1 MICLGPAQAGHLR
14 WLIPLLAIALVPAAA
29 ACAGGGE
36 TRGPLPTAVPPP
48 ALEGWEI
55 QAFQIPGT
63 RDLISVP
70 VGWSVAGPD
79 TVGSVSFS
87 EGDESTYGAVTII
100 FDDSPRGSLSGFS
113 DDLMR
118 ARAKAHGTLTTPAVA
133 KTDLGGAQAR
143 EFRYRHE
150 TASGQAE
157 ALELHLLDDGRG
169 ITVAG
174 EWGPEAAGVV
184 ERLVAGTAYSFRPGA
199 ADAPC
204 EEAPPASKVPYPGA
218 GTGRSVQ
225 RSVALGSYLALDDS
239 SLWEIAVAQRLAV
252 LQWETD
258 DPILIE
264 SQEDGAA
271 FPYTIVNDRCGERVS
286 ARYVGRAG
294 TP

>member
-1 MICLGPAQAGHLR
+1 MIRPGPAQTGHLR
-14 WLIPLLAIALVPAAA
+14 WLIPLLAIALISAMA
-29 ACAGGGE
+29 ACAGGAE
-36 TRGPLPTAVPPP
+36 ERGLLPTAVPPP

-79 TVGSVSFS
+79 PVGSVSFS
-87 EGDESTYGAVTII
+87 EGDESTYGVVTII
-100 FDDSPRGSLSGFS
+100 FNDSPGDSLSGFS
-113 DDLMR
+113 ENLMHAR
-118 ARAKAHGTLTTPAVA
+118 ARSHGTLTTPAVA
-133 KTDLGGAQAR
+133 TMDLEGAQAR

-150 TASGQAE
+150 TADGEAE
-157 ALELHLLDDGRG
+157 ALEVHLLDSGRG
-169 ITVAG
+169 IIVAG

-184 ERLVAGTAYSFRPGA
+184 ERLVVGTVYSFRPGA
-199 ADAPC
+199 ADAPS
-204 EEAPPASKVPYPGA
+204 EEVPPASKVPYPGPRK
-218 GTGRSVQ
+218 GHSVQ

-252 LQWETD
+252 LQWKAD

-264 SQEDGAA
+264 NQEEGAA
-271 FPYTIVNDRCGERVS
+271 FPYNLVNDRSGERVS

-294 TP
+294 TS